1 MWLLPEFKVFSFN
14 KFIQIFLFIFIFN
27 LIQFAPTYHDY
38 VLYNHGDGDEGT
50 TKYRA
55 RTFVPTGPE
64 MDTVRRNK
72 QNHGNKSDDVQLSS
86 SPSSVGTTQNSGG
99 NREPPKSEALGS
111 SSLLRSEANSAHL
124 PYDLSLMDVDLSNY
138 PKKVV
143 PANEAGKR

>member
-1 MWLLPEFKVFSFN
+1 M
-14 KFIQIFLFIFIFN
+14 
-27 LIQFAPTYHDY
+27 
-38 VLYNHGDGDEGT
+38 LYNHGDGDEGA

-72 QNHGNKSDDVQLSS
+72 HIVGNKSEDAQLSN
-86 SPSSVGTTQNSGG
+86 SPSSVGTPTINKNSGG
-99 NREPPKSEALGS
+99 NTKPEALS
-111 SSLLRSEANSAHL
+111 SSLLKSESSSVYL

-138 PKKVV
+138 QKKAVP